1 MQYNYDFEIA
11 SLLIMMIILLHFI
24 FIRQFPVDKTKV
36 FGMLLLSC
44 TAECFVNIL
53 SCIGLAN
60 VDLVPQI
67 VNEILAFAFFLLE
80 GLSSYLL
87 FRYFLVIC
95 EFKGRA
101 RKLVGVLGAVS
112 FGIFLVGLI
121 LTPVIGFFYYFVDGV
136 YYQGFGTGFGYV
148 YIVYYF
154 VLNMALVVRRYR
166 VVSFRTKIII
176 SMYTTVAIG
185 MIVLQYQVRGVL
197 LTSVGNAVVLLM
209 LYLEMQN
216 PSEMLDPVT
225 KVGNERAF
233 LSQMKNIL
241 SHRSRMTLIT
251 IHLRQFHHIH
261 GVLGI
266 DNSEL
271 LLQDIGTYLYR
282 LCGKFHVFRTSTD
295 TFTVLAETSE
305 QADII
310 RGSIEERFSQDW
322 VILQNHIMLDM
333 DMVVQHYPEDFQT
346 IPEYLGMRQFLL
358 EQATESGN
366 EAVIESNTALMEQY
380 RRRSKVEMALVRAI
394 REKSFEI
401 YYQPIYSLEEKCIVS
416 LEALVRLQDEE
427 LGFIPPDEF
436 VSLAERDGNIIH
448 IGEQTLEECC
458 KFLSKHVL
466 SNESLGIRT
475 IQINVSMVQCLRQN
489 LSEIIIPVLE
499 RYHIPPS
506 MITLELTERIAISAP
521 ERLKKHMK
529 ELGEL
534 GINFAMDD
542 YGSGNSNCSYL
553 IQFPFKEVKIDK
565 EIVTAYFNNETA
577 KVVLENEIKTMHELG
592 IPLVVEGIETKE
604 QSEQMERLGVEYI
617 QGYYYGKPLPQ
628 KECLRYIRRFNSNME
643 DLF

>member
-24 FIRQFPVDKTKV
+24 FVRQFPVDKTKV

-44 TAECFVNIL
+44 TAECCVNIL

-60 VDLVPQI
+60 ADLVPQI

-80 GLSSYLL
+80 GLSAYLL
-87 FRYFLVIC
+87 FRYFVVIC
-95 EFKGRA
+95 EFKGRS
-101 RKLVGVLGAVS
+101 RKLVVIFGGVPFL
-112 FGIFLVGLI
+112 IFLGGVI
-121 LTPVIGFFYYFVDGV
+121 LTPLIGFFYYFVDGV
-136 YYQGFGTGFGYV
+136 YYQGFGAAFGYV
-148 YIVYYF
+148 YIAYYF

-166 VVSFRTKIII
+166 VVSLRTKISIC
-176 SMYTTVAIG
+176 MYTVVAVG
-185 MIVLQYQVRGVL
+185 MIVLQYRVRGVL
-197 LTSVGNAVVLLM
+197 FTSVGNAVMLLM
-209 LYLEMQN
+209 LYLAMQN

-233 LSQMKNIL
+233 LTQMKNIL
-241 SHRSRMTLIT
+241 GHKSQMILLTV
-251 IHLRQFHHIH
+251 HLRQFHHIH

-271 LLQDIGTYLYR
+271 LLQDVGTYLYR

-295 TFTVLAETSE
+295 TFTVLAETAE
-305 QADII
+305 QSKMI
-310 RGSIEERFSQDW
+310 REAIEERFSQNW
-322 VILQNHIMLDM
+322 VIQENHIELDM
-333 DMVVQHYPEDFQT
+333 DMVVQHYPEDFQV
-346 IPEYLGMRQFLL
+346 IPEYLGMRQLLL
-358 EQATESGN
+358 ERAAESGKQ
-366 EAVIESNTALMEQY
+366 AVIEADASLMEQY
-380 RRRSKVEMALVRAI
+380 RRRSKVEMAMLRAI

-401 YYQPIYSLEEKCIVS
+401 YYQPIYSIEEKSIVS
-416 LEALVRLQDEE
+416 LEALVRLHDEE
-427 LGFIPPDEF
+427 LGDISPDEF
-436 VSLAERDGNIIH
+436 IPLAERDGNIIH
-448 IGEQTLEECC
+448 IGEQVLEDCC

-475 IQINVSMVQCLRQN
+475 VQINISMVQCLRQN
-489 LSEIIIPVLE
+489 LSETIIPVLE

-506 MITLELTERIAISAP
+506 MITLELTERTAISAP
-521 ERLKKHMK
+521 ERMKKHMK

-534 GINFAMDD
+534 GITFAMDD

-565 EIVTAYFNNETA
+565 EIVCAYFNNDTA
-577 KVVLENEIKTMHELG
+577 KVVLENEIKTMRKLG

-604 QSEQMERLGVEYI
+604 QSAEMERLGVGYI

-628 KECLRYIRRFNSNME
+628 KECLRYIRRFNNNLE
-643 DLF
+643 ELF